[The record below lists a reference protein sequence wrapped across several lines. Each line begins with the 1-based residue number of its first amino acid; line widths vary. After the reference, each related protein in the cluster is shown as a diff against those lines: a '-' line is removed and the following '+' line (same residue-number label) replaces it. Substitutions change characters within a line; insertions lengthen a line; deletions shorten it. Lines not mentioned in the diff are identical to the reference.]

1 MLEERKKSSSSP
13 MQKKLAINIISM
25 VITIVAV
32 IITFYGYSVIVSDS
46 QVLEK
51 KNASLLNKDIQ
62 NIFKINK
69 DVLKISKTTQSSI
82 EKSTETTEL
91 LEFAGSISKHLLKLS
106 KDVSSCVGT
115 PEHTLVVNMIGTWN
129 EKTIKMHP
137 LLSGFY
143 PAISKELTTLKT
155 APSYETLLKIQ
166 NIFEEI
172 FAKIIDHAYDTSD
185 QSLALA
191 KKLEKNIDKTNN
203 LLEKNLQNIKK
214 VEVVREKGNTKKD
227 ILSSVILVL
236 MVTILG
242 IFFYFTYDLKNR
254 LNKIMAHVKNI
265 TKNKDVLDFTVE
277 IPKEEGADELSFISN
292 SLKQIV
298 EESRKL
304 MDNIRYTSDENLKL
318 TQVLETSSD
327 EMLKRVNQ
335 EAILAKETDNNSQNV
350 KQELDESLK
359 FTMTTKESISV
370 TAQKLDE
377 SKEQIIELIEHIES
391 SAQAE
396 LEIASKL
403 SNLSTDANDVVG
415 VLNIIGDIADQTNL
429 LALNAAIEAARAGE
443 HGRGFAVVADE
454 VRQLAER
461 TQKSLSEIQITI
473 KTIIDEIS
481 SISKEININS
491 KDMQELSHNSQKVE
505 ETIGDVTDQMNN
517 VINVAEENFISAKK
531 STQETDQVIDKI
543 GLISRLS
550 QDNSNSIYTITDNF
564 KKVNKLTQDLS
575 KQLVKFK
582 I

>member
-1 MLEERKKSSSSP
+1 MLEGKKKSSSSP

-143 PAISKELTTLKT
+143 PAISKELNTLKT

>member
-1 MLEERKKSSSSP
+1 
-13 MQKKLAINIISM
+13 
-25 VITIVAV
+25 
-32 IITFYGYSVIVSDS
+32 
-46 QVLEK
+46 
-51 KNASLLNKDIQ
+51 
-62 NIFKINK
+62 
-69 DVLKISKTTQSSI
+69 
-82 EKSTETTEL
+82 
-91 LEFAGSISKHLLKLS
+91 
-106 KDVSSCVGT
+106 
-115 PEHTLVVNMIGTWN
+115 
-129 EKTIKMHP
+129 
-137 LLSGFY
+137 
-143 PAISKELTTLKT
+143 
-155 APSYETLLKIQ
+155 
-166 NIFEEI
+166 
-172 FAKIIDHAYDTSD
+172 
-185 QSLALA
+185 
-191 KKLEKNIDKTNN
+191 
-203 LLEKNLQNIKK
+203 
-214 VEVVREKGNTKKD
+214 
-227 ILSSVILVL
+227 
-236 MVTILG
+236 
-242 IFFYFTYDLKNR
+242 
-254 LNKIMAHVKNI
+254 MAHVKNI